1 MTSQAKLYFLCGKMA
16 AGKSTLANALTAREN
31 AVLLVQD
38 ELLESL
44 YPGEIRTIPDFLD
57 RSARLQRALTAH
69 IVALLAQNISVV
81 LDFPANTT
89 RQREWFRQII
99 DQTGVDHELHYV
111 DASNALCIAQLK
123 ERTKHLPPGTPWT
136 TQAELEAIT
145 VYFQPPAAEENF
157 HIVHH
162 HRG

>member
-16 AGKSTLANALTAREN
+16 AGKSTLAKALAAREN

-38 ELLESL
+38 ELLETL
-44 YPGEIRTIPDFLD
+44 FPAEIRTIPDFLD
-57 RSARLQRALTAH
+57 RSSRLHRALTAH
-69 IVALLAQNISVV
+69 IIALLTRNISVV

-99 DQTGVDHELHYV
+99 DQAGVDHELHYV
-111 DASNALCIAQLK
+111 DSSNALCIAQLK

-136 TQAELEAIT
+136 TQAEFEAIT
-145 VYFQPPAAEENF
+145 VYFQPPAEEENF
-157 HIVHH
+157 HIIHH
-162 HRG
+162 QRG